1 MAAMM
6 AAPLMISRLDDRPIV
21 ESVRICI
28 LASGVASGA
37 KLPVGHDEIYFH
49 PDSVSF
55 TRDQPRQGPNPS
67 FMRYGHGSVVAM

>member
-1 MAAMM
+1 MTG
-6 AAPLMISRLDDRPIV
+6 RLLNLF
-21 ESVRICI
+21 ESVFWR